1 MASRVLTHLMFVGE
15 QCGRA
20 EEAMN
25 LYVSLF
31 EDSEI
36 LEVERYGPDE
46 EEREGML
53 KRATFSLAGREF
65 GASDSGREHPF
76 TFTPSVSVFVDCES
90 PSELERVFASLSDGG
105 EVLMPLD
112 DYGFSRRFGWT
123 NDRFGVSWQL
133 NLP

>member
-1 MASRVLTHLMFVGE
+1 MFVGD

-31 EDSEI
+31 EDSRV
-36 LEVERYGPDE
+36 LEVERYGPGE
-46 EEREGML
+46 GEREGTL
-53 KRATFSLAGREF
+53 KRGTFTLAGREF
-65 GASDSGREHPF
+65 IAIDSGGRHGF
-76 TFTPSVSVFVDCES
+76 TFTPSTSIFVDCEGS
-90 PSELERVFASLSDGG
+90 DELERAFATLSESG
-105 EVLMPLD
+105 EVLMPPD
-112 DYGFSRRFGWT
+112 DYGFSRKFGWT